1 MDPNTSPNETIKT
14 KSFLEPNKIF
24 DQIPIRLGMHV
35 ADFGTGAGH
44 FTIEAAR
51 RVAPSGKVYALDILT
66 QALESVESRAM
77 MESLNSIE
85 TRRVNL
91 EKLGGSTLD
100 DASID
105 LVIAKDILFM
115 NQDKKVI
122 LEEIVRVLALGGM
135 VFLAEWDSDPSNVL
149 GPPLEKRLRKEDL
162 LKLAYE
168 VGLGDERV
176 VSVGDYHYGFL
187 FIKKEKAI

>member
-1 MDPNTSPNETIKT
+1 MNGHQPNSQSPAT
-14 KSFLEPNKIF
+14 KSFLEPSKIF
-24 DQIPIRLGMHV
+24 DQINIRPGMHV
-35 ADFGTGAGH
+35 ADFGTGAGL

-51 RVAPSGKVYALDILT
+51 RIGSSGKVYALDILP

-77 MESLNSIE
+77 MENLNSIE

-115 NQDKKVI
+115 NKDKKI
-122 LEEIVRVLALGGM
+122 IFEEIARVLALGAM
-135 VFLAEWDSDPSNVL
+135 AFLAEWNSDPDNIL
-149 GPPLEKRLRKEDL
+149 GPPRESRVSQEELTRL
-162 LKLAYE
+162 AHE
-168 VGLGDERV
+168 VGLGEERSL
-176 VSVGDYHYGFL
+176 SVGDYHYGYL
-187 FIKKEKAI
+187 FIKK